1 METAVDPAL
10 GGFLPAGTSPTSM
23 AVSLT
28 PERIPEP
35 IDDSP
40 AVVAH
45 QEDTIV
51 GENLVSDPSSNPCEV
66 TVVTDASAYDAG
78 TVVTGTVTVNYT
90 RPMQVSAAPAPA
102 PALAPNM
109 SASTQS
115 YEKDK
120 LIHRQGITTNRAT
133 TCRFRPNPY
142 ISADSYFSH

>member
-1 METAVDPAL
+1 LEIPPECTFFIQWSRARTMETAVDPAL

-78 TVVTGTVTVNYT
+78 TVVTGTIPLLLHSYLVRSNARAV
-90 RPMQVSAAPAPA
+90 PASAALHERPQI
-102 PALAPNM
+102 L
-109 SASTQS
+109 
-115 YEKDK
+115 
-120 LIHRQGITTNRAT
+120 HRYDG
-133 TCRFRPNPY
+133 FW
-142 ISADSYFSH
+142 